1 MSFSPPCRKRNKTYF
16 LLYTLIMN
24 SVFSKALK
32 LQNSIVAKYVMRQ
45 VLMLLAAVFI
55 VIGLVIFGNQLV
67 LVIKESIEEG
77 IPVVDLLPLVGFNM
91 IRDVPLILS
100 LSLFLA
106 IILAISK
113 LYKDSEAIVM
123 NSLGVGDKHFMV
135 LIQPVVLFIFIF
147 ILFLTTVAV
156 PWSKQQ
162 RSMIMDRSEN
172 ASEFSFIKEGEFQEF
187 KNGELVFYASKVK
200 NIKNSAKQ
208 NMEEIFIYAE
218 SSGDPIITLASQ
230 AQKYTDASS
239 KSVYLRLKDGV
250 RYHGFPSDKN
260 KKILNFDQYDLQI
273 IDGSRQSSA
282 NVLTKIESKPT
293 LDILFSSNNKEIAE
307 WQWRLSQPISVLIL
321 SLFGILLGKS
331 SPRGGKNLGVLT
343 GVLVFIIY
351 NNALLVAK
359 SSLERGD
366 LSPIVGLW
374 SVHLL
379 ALLVIVIFYAY
390 RHGKLSQLI
399 SKPF

>member
-1 MSFSPPCRKRNKTYF
+1 
-16 LLYTLIMN
+16 MN

-239 KSVYLRLKDGV
+239 KSVYLRLKDGT

-273 IDGSRQSSA
+273 IDGSRQRSA

-293 LDILFSSNNKEIAE
+293 LDILFSSNNNEIAE

>member
-1 MSFSPPCRKRNKTYF
+1 
-16 LLYTLIMN
+16 MN

-208 NMEEIFIYAE
+208 DMEEIFIYAE
-218 SSGDPIITLASQ
+218 SSGNPIITLASQ
-230 AQKYTDASS
+230 AQKYTDPSS
-239 KSVYLRLKDGV
+239 KSVYLRLKDGA

-273 IDGSRQSSA
+273 IDGSRQRSA

-343 GVLVFIIY
+343 GILVFIIY

>member
-1 MSFSPPCRKRNKTYF
+1 
-16 LLYTLIMN
+16 
-24 SVFSKALK
+24 
-32 LQNSIVAKYVMRQ
+32 
-45 VLMLLAAVFI
+45 
-55 VIGLVIFGNQLV
+55 
-67 LVIKESIEEG
+67 
-77 IPVVDLLPLVGFNM
+77 M

-239 KSVYLRLKDGV
+239 KSVYLRLKDGT

-273 IDGSRQSSA
+273 IDGSRQRSA

-343 GVLVFIIY
+343 GILVFIIY

>member
-1 MSFSPPCRKRNKTYF
+1 MKAFFNKA
-16 LLYTLIMN
+16 I
-24 SVFSKALK
+24 K
-32 LQNSIVAKYVMRQ
+32 LQNSLLAKYLMRQ

-55 VIGLVIFGNQLV
+55 VVGLVIFGNQLV
-67 LVIKESIEEG
+67 LVVKESMQQN
-77 IPVVDLLPLVGFNM
+77 IPIADLMPIIGFKM

-106 IILAISK
+106 IIISISK

-135 LIQPVVLFIFIF
+135 FIQPVVILIFIF
-147 ILFLTTVAV
+147 ILFLTTIAV

-187 KNGELVFYASKVK
+187 KEGELVFYASKVK
-200 NIKNSAKQ
+200 SVEGESDQ
-208 NMEEIFIYAE
+208 DMEEIFIYAMVGNE
-218 SSGDPIITLASQ
+218 PVITLAAQ
-230 AQKYTDASS
+230 AQKYTDSGT

-250 RYHGFPSDKN
+250 RYHGFPTEAN
-260 KKILNFDQYDLQI
+260 KKILNFNQYDLQI
-273 IDGSRQSSA
+273 IDGSKQKQNNSA
-282 NVLTKIESKPT
+282 IKIESKPT
-293 LDILFSSNNKEIAE
+293 MDILFSDNTKEIAE
-307 WQWRLSQPISVLIL
+307 WQWRLSQPLSVLIL
-321 SLFGILLGKS
+321 SIFGILLGKA

-359 SSLERGD
+359 SSVERGD

-374 SVHLL
+374 WVHLL
-379 ALLVIVIFYAY
+379 ALLVIAVFYAY
-390 RHGKLSQLI
+390 RHEKFAKLFA
-399 SKPF
+399 KAF

>member
-1 MSFSPPCRKRNKTYF
+1 
-16 LLYTLIMN
+16 MN

-239 KSVYLRLKDGV
+239 KSVYLRLKDGT

-273 IDGSRQSSA
+273 IDGSRQRSA

-366 LSPIVGLW
+366 LPPIVGLW

>member
-1 MSFSPPCRKRNKTYF
+1 
-16 LLYTLIMN
+16 MN

-67 LVIKESIEEG
+67 LVVMESIEEG
-77 IPVVDLLPLVGFNM
+77 IPTVDLLPLAGFNM

-208 NMEEIFIYAE
+208 DMEEIFIYAE

-273 IDGSRQSSA
+273 IDGSRQRSA
-282 NVLTKIESKPT
+282 DVSTKIESKPT

-359 SSLERGD
+359 SSLERGE

>member
-1 MSFSPPCRKRNKTYF
+1 MSP
-16 LLYTLIMN
+16 LL
-24 SVFSKALK
+24 KQALK
-32 LQNSIVAKYVMRQ
+32 LQNSILAKYLMRQ
-45 VLMLLAAVFI
+45 VLILLAAVFI

-67 LVIKESIEEG
+67 LVIRESLQQN
-77 IPVVDLLPLVGFNM
+77 IPVADLMPIIGFKM
-91 IRDVPLILS
+91 VRDVPLILS

-106 IILAISK
+106 IIIAISK

-135 LIQPVVLFIFIF
+135 FIQPVVIFIFIF

-162 RSMIMDRSEN
+162 RSMIMDRSES

-187 KNGELVFYASKVK
+187 KNGELVFYASKV
-200 NIKNSAKQ
+200 NTVEGESTQ
-208 NMEEIFIYAE
+208 DMEEIFIYAVANNE
-218 SSGDPIITLASQ
+218 PVITLAAQ

-239 KSVYLRLKDGV
+239 KSVYLRLTDGT
-250 RYHGFPSDKN
+250 RYHGFPTDN
-260 KKILNFDQYDLQI
+260 DKKILDFDQYDLQI
-273 IDGSRQSSA
+273 IDGSQQYQQA
-282 NVLTKIESKPT
+282 DTTKIESKPT
-293 LDILFSSNNKEIAE
+293 LDLLFSSDKAEIAE

-321 SLFGILLGKS
+321 SIFGVLLGKA

-343 GVLVFIIY
+343 GVLIFIIY
-351 NNALLVAK
+351 NNALMVAK

-366 LSPIVGLW
+366 LPAMVGLW
-374 SVHLL
+374 WVHVFV
-379 ALLVIVIFYAY
+379 LLVIALFYAY

-399 SKPF
+399 AKAF

>member
-1 MSFSPPCRKRNKTYF
+1 
-16 LLYTLIMN
+16 
-24 SVFSKALK
+24 
-32 LQNSIVAKYVMRQ
+32 
-45 VLMLLAAVFI
+45 
-55 VIGLVIFGNQLV
+55 
-67 LVIKESIEEG
+67 
-77 IPVVDLLPLVGFNM
+77 
-91 IRDVPLILS
+91 
-100 LSLFLA
+100 
-106 IILAISK
+106 
-113 LYKDSEAIVM
+113 
-123 NSLGVGDKHFMV
+123 
-135 LIQPVVLFIFIF
+135 
-147 ILFLTTVAV
+147 
-156 PWSKQQ
+156 
-162 RSMIMDRSEN
+162 
-172 ASEFSFIKEGEFQEF
+172 
-187 KNGELVFYASKVK
+187 
-200 NIKNSAKQ
+200 
-208 NMEEIFIYAE
+208 MEEIFIYAE

-273 IDGSRQSSA
+273 IDGSRQRSA
-282 NVLTKIESKPT
+282 DVSTKIESKPT
-293 LDILFSSNNKEIAE
+293 LDILFSNNSKEIAE

-321 SLFGILLGKS
+321 SLFGVLLGKS

-343 GVLVFIIY
+343 GILVFIIY

-359 SSLERGD
+359 SSLERGE

-379 ALLVIVIFYAY
+379 VLLVIVIFYAY